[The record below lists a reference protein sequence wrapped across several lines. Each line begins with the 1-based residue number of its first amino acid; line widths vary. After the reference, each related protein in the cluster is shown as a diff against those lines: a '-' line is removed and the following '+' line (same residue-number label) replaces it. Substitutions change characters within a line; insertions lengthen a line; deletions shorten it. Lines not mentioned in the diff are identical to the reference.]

1 LENHR
6 FVTNFLSIIVAA
18 ALVNNLILIQLVGVS
33 SLFYSTKKLPQ
44 AIEFALFNFA
54 VLFLASVVNISVYRF
69 ILLPLHLEFF
79 RLVAFVATSALLT
92 TLFLHVITKRLP
104 FSTRQQG
111 LLLFLTGGNSAVL
124 GATLLS
130 STSVLSL
137 GENIAYS
144 FGAALGYSL
153 MIVGFAAL
161 RIRLEFADVPAPFR
175 GSSIQLITAGLV
187 AISLLGFA
195 GMT

>member
-1 LENHR
+1 
-6 FVTNFLSIIVAA
+6 VTNFLSIIVAA

-79 RLVAFVATSALLT
+79 RLVVFVATSALLT